1 MGWLRDRRV
10 VVAVA
15 SVYLAG
21 LVVLVAGPWGWAL
34 NRLTV
39 RFYVFFRYDW
49 PVAPDWAGPEHYGVL
64 LNVLLFV
71 PVGALAV
78 LLLHRPWWW
87 VTVVAASGSAA
98 IEVVQALFLARVG
111 DPRDVVANTLGAAIG
126 ALVVSTLVRLRS
138 RRAGRPA

>member
-1 MGWLRDRRV
+1 MGWLRDRRA
-10 VVAVA
+10 AVA
-15 SVYLAG
+15 IAAAYLAG

-39 RFYVFFRYDW
+39 RLYVFFRYDW

-78 LLLHRPWWW
+78 LLLRRPWWW
-87 VTVVAASGSAA
+87 ATAVAALGSAA
-98 IEVVQALFLARVG
+98 IEVVQALFLAREG
-111 DPRDVVANTLGAAIG
+111 DLGDVVANTLGAAIG
-126 ALVVSTLVRLRS
+126 ALVVSALGRLRS
-138 RRAGRPA
+138 RRAGRPT